1 MLATARTIRSLEVDP
16 RSMLRG
22 PREALFAS
30 RSLQPSLPFQFRRDH
45 HLRVVP
51 SGTHSERRRGWRT
64 ATPSA
69 CCRPA
74 RHGCSPR
81 PATRPPSSSQTR
93 GTSLEVTEAGARCR
107 QRRAG
112 QGVGGDCS
120 DGCQFGLERF
130 GGRSVEVL
138 QGEVGDLRRVAL
150 GHQSALLGET
160 VQSSFVGLA
169 GELQEGLH
177 VSSGIPSRPPI
188 GSDPG
193 HDGFLGV
200 VESGLLGDHIPFDS
214 AVGHLSIVPATL
226 LLPCHR
232 ARARM
237 VRVGQGRRS
246 RPQGKP

>member
-1 MLATARTIRSLEVDP
+1 MQSGEEDGA
-16 RSMLRG
+16 
-22 PREALFAS
+22 
-30 RSLQPSLPFQFRRDH
+30 QQRRP
-45 HLRVVP
+45 LVAVRQRMV
-51 SGTHSERRRGWRT
+51 
-64 ATPSA
+64 
-69 CCRPA
+69 A
-74 RHGCSPR
+74 RHGLQQDR
-81 PATRPPSSSQTR
+81 RLR
-93 GTSLEVTEAGARCR
+93 RKLGILLEVTQAGARCR

-112 QGVGGDCS
+112 QGVVGDCS
-120 DGCQFGLERF
+120 DSCQFGPERF

-177 VSSGIPSRPPI
+177 VSSGVPTRPPI
-188 GSDPG
+188 GGDAG
-193 HDGFLGV
+193 HEGLLCV
-200 VESGLLGDHIPFDS
+200 LESGRLGHHIPFDC
-214 AVGHLSIVPATL
+214 AVGHISIVPAAL
-226 LLPCHR
+226 LRPCHR